1 MGKIFTEGVDKN
13 YQKDGLFK
21 RLKNI
26 EDKNEEQLELLSNA
40 NKTSRLAKNGSDY
53 NHDNNKFAFYK
64 FYRDFQNFK
73 NRSLESKYDNIK
85 KFYMALKG
93 FKKHDAIT
101 AETEEHK
108 TRVTNNVVT
117 LYNNY
122 FNFYKKTSNESTLNE
137 KKSTILTSLK

>member
-1 MGKIFTEGVDKN
+1 
-13 YQKDGLFK
+13 
-21 RLKNI
+21 
-26 EDKNEEQLELLSNA
+26 
-40 NKTSRLAKNGSDY
+40 
-53 NHDNNKFAFYK
+53 
-64 FYRDFQNFK
+64 
-73 NRSLESKYDNIK
+73 
-85 KFYMALKG
+85 MALKG

-137 KKSTILTSLK
+137 KKSMILTSLKQQKMSYQNGWNQKMILMKQRN